1 MTNIKSEKKFL
12 VGLAWD
18 ELTKESSLNNLIKF
32 LDGYLG
38 KDELVDTIDKFEDFE
53 RADKQNIRD
62 YIASFDLK
70 YRKLEKLNIKLSSE
84 ILAFKLLR
92 KANLSKEMR
101 MLVLT
106 GINNSN
112 GEEMYEDTKRSLQK
126 FVVGIMEE

>member
-1 MTNIKSEKKFL
+1 MMMM
-12 VGLAWD
+12 
-18 ELTKESSLNNLIKF
+18 KF

-38 KDELVDTIDKFEDFE
+38 KDELVDTIDKFEDFENFE

-92 KANLSKEMR
+92 KAKLSKR
-101 MLVLT
+101 MLVMT
-106 GINNSN
+106 GIDYSN
-112 GEEMYEDTKRSLQK
+112 GEEMYEDIKRSLQK
-126 FVVGIMEE
+126 FVVGIMEECTWKE